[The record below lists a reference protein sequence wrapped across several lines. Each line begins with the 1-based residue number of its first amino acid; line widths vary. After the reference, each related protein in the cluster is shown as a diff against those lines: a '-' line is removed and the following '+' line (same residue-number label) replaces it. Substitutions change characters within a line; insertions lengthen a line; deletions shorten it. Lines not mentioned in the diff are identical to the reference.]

1 MGRPRRR
8 RRTGKNANS
17 QAVWKRWAFV
27 LAAAALLYAG
37 AGWAREPLLSL
48 FVKVGQ
54 ASRGTV
60 EVSRSADAVII
71 RDEQVVRSPV
81 KGKIVLLVNEGDKVR
96 VGTVVAEIENP
107 EIGAEL
113 KRRLAELNARLAR
126 FESEN
131 GRRMQELTD
140 EINRINAQLLQEVDR
155 LRKAINVQDHSLIVT
170 VSERISSLVSDRTT
184 AAGELAVLEAG
195 RGDILSEKETVQRQL
210 DGAVNRLEAKAPGA
224 VSYYTD
230 GYESQ
235 LSPSRI
241 AAFGPKMVYSLQ
253 PKPERTKSG
262 EEVEAGTP
270 VFKLVNTQ
278 ETFIA
283 IVLPQK
289 DAQALVQTSTI
300 QVRIEGEGRT
310 ISFRPVSVGPK
321 SGDDYVLLLASTEEF
336 VPELLNLR
344 RVNVEIVT
352 ETYSGV
358 VIPRSALTT
367 IEEVLGVYAFE
378 KAKAKFVPVTVKGGN
393 HSHVVVEGIKEGT
406 EVVLNPRLVREGFRV
421 R

>member
-1 MGRPRRR
+1 VGRPRRR

-17 QAVWKRWAFV
+17 QAVWKRWALV
-27 LAAAALLYAG
+27 LAALALLYTG
-37 AGWAREPLLSL
+37 ARWAREPLLSL

-155 LRKAINVQDHSLIVT
+155 LRRAINAQDQSLIVT
-170 VSERISSLVSDRTT
+170 VSDKISSLVADRTT
-184 AAGELAVLEAG
+184 AAGELAVLEAS
-195 RGDILSEKETVQRQL
+195 RGDILLEKETVMRQL

-241 AAFGPKMVYSLQ
+241 AAFGPKVVYSLQ
-253 PKPERTKSG
+253 PKPARTKSG

-278 ETFIA
+278 ETFIG

-289 DAQALVQTSTI
+289 DAQSLVQNSTMQI
-300 QVRIEGEGRT
+300 RIDGMGRT

-344 RVNVEIVT
+344 RVGVEMVT
-352 ETYSGV
+352 ETYSGL
-358 VIPRSALTT
+358 VIPRSALIT
-367 IEEVLGVYAFE
+367 IEDVPGVYGIE
-378 KAKAKFVPVTVKGGN
+378 KAKAKFMPVIVKGGN
-393 HSHVVVEGIKEGT
+393 HTHVVVEGIKEGT
-406 EVVLNPRLVREGFRV
+406 EVILNPRLVREGFRV